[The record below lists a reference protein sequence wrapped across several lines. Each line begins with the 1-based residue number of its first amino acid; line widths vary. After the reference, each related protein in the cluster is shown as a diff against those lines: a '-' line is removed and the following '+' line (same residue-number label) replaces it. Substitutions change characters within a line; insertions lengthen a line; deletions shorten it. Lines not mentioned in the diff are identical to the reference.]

1 MSTFSFEH
9 SIHSKCFSDE
19 NSMNN
24 QNSSE
29 EMEIFEKM
37 IQLEQNLN
45 ESVEWYA
52 KTYPELELL
61 LNQYQS
67 LRNGIEEFFDN
78 YSKV

>member
-1 MSTFSFEH
+1 MSTFSFAH

-19 NSMNN
+19 NSTNT
-24 QNSSE
+24 QNSNE
-29 EMEIFEKM
+29 KMEIFEKK

-67 LRNGIEEFFDN
+67 LRNDIEDFFDN
-78 YSKV
+78 YSKG